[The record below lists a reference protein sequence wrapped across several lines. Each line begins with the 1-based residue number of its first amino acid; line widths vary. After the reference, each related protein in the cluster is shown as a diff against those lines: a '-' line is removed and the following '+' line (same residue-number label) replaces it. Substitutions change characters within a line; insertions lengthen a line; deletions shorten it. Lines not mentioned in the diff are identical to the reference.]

1 MRHFSLERHHQD
13 GVHDDDGTCD
23 DDNDDDDYFFFPHA
37 RVRARL
43 PVAETPRRRDA
54 CAGRVPEGV
63 SGDVKP

>member
-23 DDNDDDDYFFFPHA
+23 DDNDDYFFFSHA

-54 CAGRVPEGV
+54 CTGRVPEGV

>member
-23 DDNDDDDYFFFPHA
+23 DDDDDYYYFFFSPPA
-37 RVRARL
+37 RSCASSNRGDAATSRCAPESRAR
-43 PVAETPRRRDA
+43 
-54 CAGRVPEGV
+54 GV